1 MAHVFRY
8 PLTRF
13 CLKSGTLTLPRTM
26 VGLFPESSAAVVID
40 TITDEE
46 FTVSVENAR
55 TVSGFSGL
63 FKRHQLAVNDEL
75 TIEALADGRFAV
87 TATAHKVEAQDVV
100 APLVRRVLDEVFDA
114 EVPVTEGEVRA
125 LFPDLPA
132 EIDVA
137 AALEGDGRFVQRR
150 GRWQSSAAVEAQERA
165 AEATEAVAAS
175 VAAAPASS
183 AAAEAEDAVLAAVAG
198 TPTSSGAAAGGGAI
212 ARQLGAL
219 AYDDAAMTSGQHT
232 SRQHAGG
239 SPTGGH
245 QAGDASAGDSARVGG
260 QGSAPWSVFE
270 RRTPHNHEPR
280 PQDAGEA
287 VSASDAD
294 DDGAS
299 LEATELANR
308 LRTALTPLGFRIEP
322 LGKGQLNV
330 HADMGRRGYR
340 VLMQL
345 LSRTERLD
353 WADLLARRR
362 TSGVK
367 YLAVVG
373 DHRDLL
379 RLTNPAD
386 LARAT
391 LWSWQ
396 ALDRM
401 SLLHRSVPL
410 SPIELEAHFDRDG
423 LFEKGLERLESTVAL
438 RVAERGAMSEVLA
451 RLAVMRSPSVF
462 LLEDLAGEL
471 GMSRELM
478 LRILERLTAPPFHL
492 VAKVDA
498 GEFVLRQGVGDALNN
513 VAEYASSLRARLPV
527 KQVERLVASGEPD
540 LLTDSDG
547 SDQLF
552 GAGAAEA

>member
-13 CLKSGTLTLPRTM
+13 CLRSGTLTLPRTM
-26 VGLFPESSAAVVID
+26 VGLFPDSGEVVVVD

-46 FTVSVENAR
+46 FSVIVDSPRSIA
-55 TVSGFSGL
+55 GFSSL

-75 TIEALADGRFAV
+75 VIEALDDGRFAV
-87 TATAHKVEAQDVV
+87 TAAAHA
-100 APLVRRVLDEVFDA
+100 APDETPSVLRRVLDEVYEA

-125 LFPDLPA
+125 LFPTVPADVDLLA
-132 EIDVA
+132 AFESDGRFAQRHGRWHSA
-137 AALEGDGRFVQRR
+137 AAL
-150 GRWQSSAAVEAQERA
+150 A
-165 AEATEAVAAS
+165 AEAL
-175 VAAAPASS
+175 AAATASPVPTAAHERTQDTVMADAGMVEAGVEATTVSVRSS
-183 AAAEAEDAVLAAVAG
+183 AG
-198 TPTSSGAAAGGGAI
+198 AGGAVGSSAGAGGATGAI
-212 ARQLGAL
+212 AQHLGA
-219 AYDDAAMTSGQHT
+219 ASHDTPAFAAGPWAAPGG
-232 SRQHAGG
+232 AGG
-239 SPTGGH
+239 H
-245 QAGDASAGDSARVGG
+245 AADRDSHTHT
-260 QGSAPWSVFE
+260 SVFE
-270 RRTPHNHEPR
+270 RRTPAAETGENTGRSEP
-280 PQDAGEA
+280 
-287 VSASDAD
+287 SATLDD

-308 LRTALTPLGFRIEP
+308 LRAALLPLGFRLEP
-322 LGKGQLNV
+322 LGRGQLNV

-340 VLMQL
+340 VLVQL

-362 TSGVK
+362 STGVK

-391 LWSWQ
+391 MWSWQ

-410 SPIELEAHFDRDG
+410 SPIELEAHFERDG
-423 LFEKGLERLESTVAL
+423 LFEQGLQRLEATVAQ

-462 LLEDLAGEL
+462 LLEELAGEL
-471 GMSRELM
+471 GMSRELA
-478 LRILERLTAPPFHL
+478 LRILERLTDPPFHL

-498 GEFVLRQGVGDALNN
+498 GEFVLRQRVSDALAT
-513 VAEYASSLRARLPV
+513 VTDYAASLRARLPV

-540 LLTDSDG
+540 LLTDSD
-547 SDQLF
+547 DLDHVF
-552 GAGAAEA
+552 GRGRAEA